1 MMSQIVL
8 GCSSVGFGFRECA
21 FLGVVMWETS
31 TIHFCGAL
39 DYRLLIVSANVS
51 LNSFFFAINVSLNSA
66 ISTTVGAYWIQ
77 PWS

>member
-51 LNSFFFAINVSLNSA
+51 LNSFLFAINVSLNSA
-66 ISTTVGAYWIQ
+66 MSTTVGAYWIEAL
-77 PWS
+77 

>member
-66 ISTTVGAYWIQ
+66 MSTTVGAYWIQ

>member
-51 LNSFFFAINVSLNSA
+51 LNSAM
-66 ISTTVGAYWIQ
+66 STTVGAYWIEAL
-77 PWS
+77 

>member
-51 LNSFFFAINVSLNSA
+51 LNSFLFAINVSLNSA
-66 ISTTVGAYWIQ
+66 MSTTVGAYWIQ